1 MTFLYFILCTSLL
14 TEAVVTL
21 WKLSH
26 AAVELGSVYILL
38 THHWKYQ
45 LGKWN
50 ELSWQLTYDHS
61 GPIQSLFI
69 FCQLETFKISLF
81 WGPVSWVTL
90 GKFHWKFIP
99 FTQTNAS
106 KNIFECFAGYE
117 WKFFPHQTLVFSLQ
131 SSRLNVINDK
141 CLFYCSQQKEM
152 KFSLKEEFLKDLSSF
167 LPN

>member
-1 MTFLYFILCTSLL
+1 MQQLSWALCTYYSHIIGSINWANGMNFHGNLL
-14 TEAVVTL
+14 MITQDLFRVCSFFAN
-21 WKLSH
+21 WKL
-26 AAVELGSVYILL
+26 
-38 THHWKYQ
+38 
-45 LGKWN
+45 
-50 ELSWQLTYDHS
+50 
-61 GPIQSLFI
+61 
-69 FCQLETFKISLF
+69 SLF

-99 FTQTNAS
+99 FTQNAS

-141 CLFYCSQQKEM
+141 CLFYCSLLQNRK